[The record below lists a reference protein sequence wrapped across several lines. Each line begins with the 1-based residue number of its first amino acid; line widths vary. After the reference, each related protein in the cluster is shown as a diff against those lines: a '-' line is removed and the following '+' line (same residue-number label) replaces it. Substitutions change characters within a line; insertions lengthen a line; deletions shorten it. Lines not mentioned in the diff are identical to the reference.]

1 MIPLK
6 GYQRRALAAVETYL
20 RALRDHRDRCTQPD
34 GARPARDF
42 AAEAWRAVSDAPHAA
57 RRTGAGDPLPAFCV
71 QIPTGGGK
79 TYLAVRIVDLVQ
91 RIYLRRR
98 TGLVL
103 WVVPTRQI
111 YRQTLAALKDRAHP
125 YRQFLEL
132 ATGGRV
138 RVLEKTD
145 RFRPRDVA
153 DHLLVLMLML
163 PSANRRD
170 RETLRLFQDAGGW
183 DDFFPAEWDRVAHER
198 LLARWRN
205 LDYHGSAGDPRG
217 IQVKTSLGNVLRMCS
232 PLVILDEG
240 QKAYSPGAQRT
251 LRGFNPCMVVELSA
265 TPPKDSPVLVRIPG
279 RALKEEEMV
288 KLDLHVVNRDGGRWQ
303 ETLRESVAWRHRLE
317 AAAERHRAETGR
329 YIRPICLI
337 QVERTGRDQ
346 RDSGHIHA
354 DHVRWELVHTHRI
367 PADQI
372 AVKSSERDDMEGIDL
387 LSPACPI
394 RFIITKQAL
403 QEGWDCPFAYVLTL
417 LANPASPTALT
428 QLVGRILRQPY
439 AQKTGVRM
447 LDESYVFCFR
457 RDAAELARAIRDG
470 LEREGLGDL
479 TGRVRVSDRLRDG
492 DGGPADRSRPGP
504 HPFGGGDRAAA
515 GVAEVGPAEGGTA
528 AVGPGDIGPVTRA
541 APEGPAASSGGSLAA
556 LGQIRWEHVTLA
568 SIRNLRPLNAPRE
581 DPESGGALVN
591 RLYLTRALQADVPNP
606 WVAWALVDRALH
618 LLRQERGWDEA
629 VLAANQGWLAE
640 ALAEAVRAERDAQ
653 LRAISHDGRW
663 KDPCSRDG

>member
-1 MIPLK
+1 MMPLK
-6 GYQRRALAAVETYL
+6 DYQRRALTVVETYL
-20 RALRDHRDRCTQPD
+20 HALREHRDRWADPD
-34 GARPARDF
+34 GARPAWDF
-42 AAEAWRAVSDAPHAA
+42 TAEAWRAVSDAPLAA
-57 RRTGAGDPLPAFCV
+57 RRTGAGDPLPSFCV

-98 TGLVL
+98 AGVVL

-138 RVLEKTD
+138 RVVEKTD
-145 RFRPRDVA
+145 RFRPGDLA

-170 RETLRLFQDAGGW
+170 RETLRLFQDTGGW
-183 DDFFPAEWDRVAHER
+183 DDFFPAEWDRTAHER

-205 LDYHGSAGDPRG
+205 LDYYGSAGDPRG

-265 TPPKDSPVLVRIPG
+265 TPPRGSPVLVRIPG

-288 KLDLHVVNRDGGRWQ
+288 KLDLHVVNRDVARWQ
-303 ETLRESVAWRHRLE
+303 ETLRESVAWRDRLE

-346 RDSGHIHA
+346 RESGHIHA
-354 DHVRWELVHTHRI
+354 DHVHWELVHTHRI

-372 AVKSSERDDMEGIDL
+372 AVKSSERDDIEGIDL
-387 LSPACPI
+387 LSPACPV

-439 AQKTGVRM
+439 ARKTGVRL

-479 TGRVRVSDRLRDG
+479 TGRVRVSDRLREG
-492 DGGPADRSRPGP
+492 DDGPAGGRGP
-504 HPFGGGDRAAA
+504 RRHPRGGDASGAAA
-515 GVAEVGPAEGGTA
+515 GGPVEVGPAELGSVA
-528 AVGPGDIGPVTRA
+528 RA
-541 APEGPAASSGGSLAA
+541 APEGPKACANVSMAA
-556 LGQIRWEHVTLA
+556 LGQVRWGDFTLER
-568 SIRNLRPLNAPRE
+568 IRNLRPHDSPRE
-581 DPESGGALVN
+581 GAGSGAAEVN
-591 RLYLTRALQADVPNP
+591 RLYLTRALQAEVPNP

-618 LLRQERGWDEA
+618 ILRQECGWDEA
-629 VLAANQGWLAE
+629 ALAANQGWIAE
-640 ALAEAVRAERDAQ
+640 ALAEAVGAERDDQ
-653 LRAISHDGRW
+653 LRAMSHGGRW
-663 KDPCSRDG
+663 KDPCSGDG